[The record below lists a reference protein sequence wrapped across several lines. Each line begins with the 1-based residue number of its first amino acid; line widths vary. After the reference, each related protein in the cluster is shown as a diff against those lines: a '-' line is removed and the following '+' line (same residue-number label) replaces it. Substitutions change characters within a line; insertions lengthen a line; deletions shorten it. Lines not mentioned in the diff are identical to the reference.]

1 MFFRLHGQ
9 MQRIISQG
17 GSSIDIVLGDLY
29 EDIHWILLISGNIL
43 TLVNAQSII
52 VFNLFLSNPKRLVR
66 CLIISVYLILV
77 STLHR
82 KKTLDRQ
89 NCWHCFDFDTKWHV
103 DNNFLYSLQT
113 IICIMLKIQD
123 TDGETALIP
132 SEIMRY
138 SLDRSPQVSVKTS
151 LRVLASLS
159 QPASDTPGNFSWN
172 FIGEIKFRKV
182 KKNNLLHFLFVIQN
196 NEIGE

>member
-103 DNNFLYSLQT
+103 DNNFIFLANNYLYHVKNSGYGRWNCSDPIGNHALQSWPKSSSQRRNVLT
-113 IICIMLKIQD
+113 
-123 TDGETALIP
+123 
-132 SEIMRY
+132 SF
-138 SLDRSPQVSVKTS
+138 SVAIATGIRHS
-151 LRVLASLS
+151 R
-159 QPASDTPGNFSWN
+159 
-172 FIGEIKFRKV
+172 
-182 KKNNLLHFLFVIQN
+182 
-196 NEIGE
+196 